1 MFKPLP
7 GALAGAALLLAF
19 SHNAWAQGKPMK
31 LVSQSVSVDTRAG
44 RVVVQFTVNNRT
56 EANVFVPK
64 AVASDKELSAQV
76 FEIRSG
82 GGDPVAYTGPVV
94 KRKAL
99 GADDFTEIRAR
110 MRHRNKIDITDSYDF
125 KKGTHHYELT
135 YVGSYLSDPHQLG
148 KLSTLALAPVQ
159 FTYTGR

>member
-31 LVSQSVSVDTRAG
+31 LVSQSVSVDSRG
-44 RVVVQFTVNNRT
+44 ERVVVQFTVNNRT
-56 EANVFVPK
+56 EANVFVPRS
-64 AVASDKELSAQV
+64 VASDKALTAQV

-82 GGDPVAYTGPVV
+82 GGDPVAYTGPMV
-94 KRKAL
+94 KRKAI
-99 GADDFTEIRAR
+99 GAADFSEIKAR
-110 MRHRNKIDITDSYDF
+110 MRHRNKIDITDSYAF

-135 YVGSYLSDPHQLG
+135 YVGSYVSDPRQLG
-148 KLSTLALAPVQ
+148 KMTTLALAPVQ
-159 FTYTGR
+159 FTYTGK